1 MSVWLLEPALVFALT
16 TLLASILLVAIM
28 EMLSDQRLT
37 LLVVIFALALAIGVV
52 ASSVLRAWEG

>member
-1 MSVWLLEPALVFALT
+1 MWLLEPALVFALT

-52 ASSVLRAWEG
+52 ASSVLRAGEG

>member
-1 MSVWLLEPALVFALT
+1 MWLLEPALVFALT

>member
-1 MSVWLLEPALVFALT
+1 VWLLEPALVFALT

-37 LLVVIFALALAIGVV
+37 LLVVIFALALAISVV

>member
-1 MSVWLLEPALVFALT
+1 MWLLEPALAFALT

>member
-1 MSVWLLEPALVFALT
+1 VWLLEPALAFALT

-37 LLVVIFALALAIGVV
+37 LLVVIFALALAIGMV

>member
-1 MSVWLLEPALVFALT
+1 MWLLEPALAFALT

-52 ASSVLRAWEG
+52 ASSVLRA

>member
-1 MSVWLLEPALVFALT
+1 VWLLEPALVFALT